1 MLNGQEES
9 CQAVTEI
16 LNRKK
21 KSKATTKDKT
31 KQNDNNNEAKTNRK
45 IERCIK

>member
-1 MLNGQEES
+1 MLSGQEES

-21 KSKATTKDKT
+21 KAKQQQKT
-31 KQNDNNNEAKTNRK
+31 KLNK
-45 IERCIK
+45 IITMKQTPTGI

>member
-1 MLNGQEES
+1 MLSGQEES

-21 KSKATTKDKT
+21 KAKQQQQKT
-31 KQNDNNNEAKTNRK
+31 KLNKTITTMK
-45 IERCIK
+45 QKPTGI